1 VTRRTLLGSGFAVW
15 CTAGVIVFGQQL
27 APGLVGAQF
36 DVVSI
41 KRNTSGIGP
50 GTTAPP
56 IFRPD
61 GSLMLK
67 NVPVNTLIAR
77 AYPGMDIVTLPDW
90 ARTER
95 YDIATTS
102 TLTTATAEDRIA
114 MLRAMLADRFQLKVH
129 IEPREQQVF
138 DLVLARKDG
147 KLGPGLTPSDV
158 NCDSPPAPSTERPDL
173 SAPPPPCTVRMVGAM
188 LRADK
193 QGRLGDLMEG
203 NTSMDRLA
211 DALRISAG
219 RVVVN
224 KTGLSGSYR
233 IAMNY
238 DMMGARRPPS
248 VDPSSDA
255 GPSVFTAVQEQL
267 GLKLE
272 SSKAQRDALVIDRLE
287 RPTPN

>member
-1 VTRRTLLGSGFAVW
+1 MRIAVAATLTLASIASVLAQ
-15 CTAGVIVFGQQL
+15 AG
-27 APGLVGAQF
+27 PTF

-41 KRNTSGIGP
+41 KLNTGGVGP
-50 GTTAPP
+50 GKTAPP

-61 GSLMLK
+61 GSLTLK

-77 AYPGMDIVTLPDW
+77 AYPGTELVGLPDW
-90 ARTER
+90 VRTER
-95 YDIATTS
+95 YDVATTS
-102 TLTTATAEDRIA
+102 ALTAATADDRIA
-114 MLRAMLADRFQLKVH
+114 MLRAMLADRFQLKAH
-129 IEPREQQVF
+129 IEQREQPAF

-158 NCDSPPAPSTERPDL
+158 NCDSPPAPSTERPDM
-173 SAPPPPCTVRMVGAM
+173 SAPPPPCTVRMVAAI

-193 QGRLGDLMEG
+193 QGRLGDLLEG
-203 NTSMDRLA
+203 NTSMDQFA

-224 KTGLSGSYR
+224 KTGLPGSYR

-248 VDPSSDA
+248 VDPPPDA
-255 GPSVFTAVQEQL
+255 GPSVFAAVREQL

-272 SSKAQRDALVIDRLE
+272 PSKAQRNTLVIERLE
-287 RPTPN
+287 HPTPN

>member
-1 VTRRTLLGSGFAVW
+1 MRIAVAATLTLASI
-15 CTAGVIVFGQQL
+15 AGVL
-27 APGLVGAQF
+27 AQAGPTF

-41 KRNTSGIGP
+41 KPNTGGSGLGKNP
-50 GTTAPP
+50 PP

-61 GSLMLK
+61 GSFTWK
-67 NVPVNTLIAR
+67 NVPINTLIAR
-77 AYPGMDIVTLPDW
+77 AYPNTDIVGLPDW
-90 ARTER
+90 VRTEFF
-95 YDIATTS
+95 DIATTS
-102 TLTTATAEDRIA
+102 TLTTATTDERIA
-114 MLRAMLADRFQLKVH
+114 MLRAMLADRFQLTVH
-129 IEPREQQVF
+129 IEQREQQVF

-147 KLGPGLTPSDV
+147 KVGPGLTPSDA

-173 SAPPPPCTVRMVGAM
+173 SAPPPPCTVRMVGAIM
-188 LRADK
+188 RADK

-203 NTSMDRLA
+203 NTSMDRFA
-211 DALRISAG
+211 AALGVSAG
-219 RVVVN
+219 RAVIN

-248 VDPSSDA
+248 VNPLPDA
-255 GPSVFTAVQEQL
+255 GPSVFAAVQEQL

-272 SSKAQRDALVIDRLE
+272 PSKAQRDALVIDRLE

>member
-1 VTRRTLLGSGFAVW
+1 
-15 CTAGVIVFGQQL
+15 VFGQQP

-61 GSLMLK
+61 GSLMLR

-77 AYPGMDIVTLPDW
+77 AYPGMDIVALPDW

-102 TLTTATAEDRIA
+102 TLSTATAEERIA
-114 MLRAMLADRFQLKVH
+114 MLRAMLADRFQLKAH

-158 NCDSPPAPSTERPDL
+158 NCDAPPAPSMERPDL
-173 SAPPPPCTVRMVGAM
+173 TLPPPACTVRMVGAM

-248 VDPSSDA
+248 VEPSSDA

-287 RPTPN
+287 RPAPN